1 MIRALVFDFDGLI
14 LETEEPIYRE
24 WEEIFGEH
32 GQQLP
37 GELYASVLGTGC
49 ASASLFEALER
60 LLGDPVEREAITAR
74 RRDRERAAIEALRVR
89 PGVISRLSE
98 ARAMGLR
105 LAVASSSTHAW
116 VDGHLA
122 RLGLG
127 ALWDCTVCREDVA
140 PGRAKP
146 APDLYL
152 RALGELEVGAVQAI
166 AFEDSLHG
174 VAAAKAAGLYCVA
187 VPGPMTS
194 RMDLGGADLK
204 LRSLAEMD
212 LEEVIRRL
220 TVRPP
225 GSPLPQEA
233 SGRPPGKSPSKL

>member
-1 MIRALVFDFDGLI
+1 MVPGLAGGRGLIRALVFDFDGLI
-14 LETEEPIYRE
+14 LETEEPIFRG

-32 GQQLP
+32 GQQLSR
-37 GELYASVLGTGC
+37 EFYASVLGTSGG
-49 ASASLFEALER
+49 SASLFEALER
-60 LLGDPVEREAITAR
+60 LLGSPVEREAITAR
-74 RRDRERAAIEALRVR
+74 RRDRERVAIEALPVR
-89 PGVISRLSE
+89 PGVVSRLGE
-98 ARAMGLR
+98 ARAMGLH

-122 RLGLG
+122 RLGL
-127 ALWDCTVCREDVA
+127 AELWDCTVCREDVA

-152 RALGELEVGAVQAI
+152 RALRELGVAAVQAI
-166 AFEDSLHG
+166 AFEDSPHG
-174 VAAAKAAGLYCVA
+174 VAAAKAAGLHCVA

-204 LRSLAEMD
+204 MWSLEEMD

-220 TVRPP
+220 TVRAP
-225 GSPLPQEA
+225 GSCLPQ
-233 SGRPPGKSPSKL
+233 